1 MVFMGFE
8 RIYSLYD
15 PVYSSEV
22 TFDYVTF
29 RKVLNTRGELTVE
42 AIVTRDGK
50 KYVSSAPAGKS
61 KGENEVIDF
70 PENWEKS
77 ARNLLPSLK
86 NKTFKE
92 IEEILIKNKNKIGGS
107 LSISISLACLNA
119 LFDRDVAQG
128 LLGNKSLINIKPV
141 GKIFGGGKHCNDY
154 PEFQEFLLVPNAKS
168 FKDGAF
174 LNAEIYN
181 NITEVLKECY
191 ISFNYGRDYESGWII
206 NDSNEKLLE
215 ILYNNI
221 PYEINIG
228 LDVAATSFY
237 RDGYYYYKNYGKVTK
252 EDHIDYILNLVE
264 DFHILYLE
272 DPLYE
277 EDFEGF
283 VEITKKLKNKCLIIG
298 DDLFTTNVER
308 LKTGIELGA
317 CNSILIKPNQIGT
330 FTETLLTI
338 ETARKNNYI
347 PVLSHR
353 SAITDDPIL
362 AHLCVGLQIPYFKCG
377 IAGERII
384 NINEIIRLEEE
395 MKDDRG

>member
-1 MVFMGFE
+1 MDFE

-308 LKTGIELGA
+308 
-317 CNSILIKPNQIGT
+317 
-330 FTETLLTI
+330 
-338 ETARKNNYI
+338 
-347 PVLSHR
+347 
-353 SAITDDPIL
+353 
-362 AHLCVGLQIPYFKCG
+362 
-377 IAGERII
+377 
-384 NINEIIRLEEE
+384 
-395 MKDDRG
+395 